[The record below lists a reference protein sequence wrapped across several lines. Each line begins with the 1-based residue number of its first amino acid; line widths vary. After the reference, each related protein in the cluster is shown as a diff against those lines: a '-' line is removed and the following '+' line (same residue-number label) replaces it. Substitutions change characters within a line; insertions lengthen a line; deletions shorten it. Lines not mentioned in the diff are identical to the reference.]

1 MPHEL
6 LHTSAL
12 RGLHLG
18 SDGYCTVAET
28 EGIPKM
34 LSEKLEQLSI
44 YRHRV
49 KRKTPDPINNPVA
62 FSHRLAAVGGQ
73 RYHIVS
79 RIADAGFDHT
89 NRTNYLAH
97 HIALA
102 ESELVEGGPAWLC
115 QQSGLFQTEWGE
127 DRKPQKLPAR
137 RLPRGDAPARK
148 CKLWERLAGDAGW
161 AGVLAGTYAGRNPVT
176 IVYEPGQEVID
187 LLAEALA
194 IVPANQRWRVSFS
207 TYFTPSSGSDCL
219 WRFVPTG
226 SPEAQEAIEKPRGV
240 VLRLD
245 EPMSGQPAG
254 ELVAAARS
262 GVVAASV
269 VDIVE
274 EDRPARA
281 RTAAPR
287 KRHSVPDEKPLAVAF
302 EEDEPRRPKL
312 RKVVEEEE
320 EVRVPRVAVPPPS
333 ESSPLKPMALGLAL
347 GLCLGVI
354 GLLFVELTAK
364 HSLTQ
369 LAEIESRPE
378 KTLKGEKEK
387 LEGDKTKL
395 EGDKKKLEGD
405 KRTLDE
411 EIVVL
416 KQTNVNL
423 TSENTLLKIPT
434 KSFFLPDS
442 ILYRWIYGL
451 AKSTGDGSAN
461 LAAEEEKLKK
471 DRVEFAKEKQR
482 FDAERGTTLQTI
494 SFAGGKRVQVLKA
507 GTKARIGLPKYPSGA
522 SLKNATE
529 SAVTIASG
537 AGDKA
542 YSGTIKYDEKT
553 GTLSLSDEQN
563 PAGRPTHWSQLV
575 VSVEVGEK
583 DAPGHKT
590 SYYQI
595 GAPERFKFVA
605 TFKKGEE
612 SKAWDPPAGLKS
624 AVGEW
629 KFRGPALV
637 TIDYSD
643 KDGKPRSVEA
653 VLNPRPQLEEAV
665 PLTTAEPDGSGIPT
679 ATLEI
684 AAGGIVT
691 LSLKGSVSDY
701 TATVTVKFAELVAA
715 TPIPGLPAPVIV
727 ARIQQ

>member
-18 SDGYCTVAET
+18 TDGYCTVGET
-28 EGIPKM
+28 EGIPKT
-34 LSEKLEQLSI
+34 LSEKLEQLSS

-49 KRKTPDPINNPVA
+49 KRKSPDPINNPIA

-102 ESELVEGGPAWLC
+102 ESELVEGGPALLC

-482 FDAERGTTLQTI
+482 FDAERGVALQTI
-494 SFAGGKRVQVLKA
+494 SLAGSRSVKVLEPKTKASISMPKAPFGAKSNPDGAALTITA
-507 GTKARIGLPKYPSGA
+507 GT
-522 SLKNATE
+522 
-529 SAVTIASG
+529 
-537 AGDKA
+537 GDKA

-553 GTLSLSDEQN
+553 GTLSLTDDGN
-563 PAGRPTHWSQLV
+563 PKTRPPLWSQSV
-575 VSVEVGEK
+575 VAVEVGEK
-583 DAPGHKT
+583 NTPGHKT
-590 SYYQI
+590 NFYQI
-595 GAPERFKFVA
+595 GAPERFKFDHS
-605 TFKKGEE
+605 FKKAEKTKTWDAPANL
-612 SKAWDPPAGLKS
+612 KA

-629 KFRGPALV
+629 TFRGSAIIV
-637 TIDYSD
+637 IDYL
-643 KDGKPRSVEA
+643 DGAGKNQLIETVVIPT
-653 VLNPRPQLEEAV
+653 PQV
-665 PLTTAEPDGSGIPT
+665 DGVAGALSNDAGPAGAPT
-679 ATLEI
+679 ATLAI
-684 AAGGIVT
+684 VDGILT
-691 LSLKGSVSDY
+691 LGLQGWESD
-701 TATVTVKFAELVAA
+701 TSAKVTVKFAELVAA